1 MGRKHFVQQRRMAC
15 RRPSSRAC
23 HAAAFWN
30 DNSEALYQ
38 PSTGMEPGS
47 DSTRK
52 TMLNERE
59 IESCYLG
66 QFIPV
71 HYHHNMLM
79 DQDRMHGFKSAI
91 DYAVKPG
98 MKVLE
103 LGGGTGVLSW
113 FAAAKASKVYCVE
126 FNPDMVKE
134 ARKMLA
140 LNPNGDKVEVVH
152 ADAFEYLPP
161 EPVDVVICEMIH
173 VGMLR
178 EKQVEVIESF
188 KQRYLQRFGG
198 PLPVFM
204 PEAVIM
210 AVQPLQQEYD
220 FEGFY
225 APIVQF
231 QENKVIHPGIV
242 EIAAP
247 AVYSIIDFSQ
257 PTDTTFSFDGKFVVE
272 RTGIVNAMRFVT
284 KNILAVVNERSTTID
299 WLNHYMSIPL
309 ANPVKANAGD
319 VLQVSFQYRAGGSLP
334 SLQAALR
341 ATVIYDA
348 SLQPVVTS
356 PVYA

>member
-1 MGRKHFVQQRRMAC
+1 MGSPFYARRRLYC
-15 RRPSSRAC
+15 RRPARSPC
-23 HAAAFWN
+23 DDTAFWN
-30 DNSEALYQ
+30 DKI
-38 PSTGMEPGS
+38 EPN
-47 DSTRK
+47 TEPAPMR
-52 TMLNERE
+52 TPMLNERE

-79 DQDRMHGFKSAI
+79 DQNRMHGFKSAI

-103 LGGGTGVLSW
+103 LGGGTGVLSC
-113 FAAAKASKVYCVE
+113 FAAAKADKVWCVE
-126 FNPDMVKE
+126 FNPDMVRE

-140 LNPNGDKVEVVH
+140 LNANGEKVEVVH

-188 KQRYLQRFGG
+188 KRRYLARFGG
-198 PLPVFM
+198 PLPIFL

-210 AVQPLQQEYD
+210 AVQPMQQEYD

-231 QENKVIHPGIV
+231 QETTAIHPGV
-242 EIAAP
+242 LELAPP
-247 AVYSIIDFSQ
+247 AVYSIIDFTQ
-257 PTDTTFSFDGKFVVE
+257 PTDTLFGFDGKFVVE
-272 RTGIVNAMRFVT
+272 RSGTLNALRFVT
-284 KNILAVVNERSTTID
+284 KNILAVVPERSSTID
-299 WLNHYMSIPL
+299 WLNHYMCLPL
-309 ANPVKANAGD
+309 PQAMAVKAGD
-319 VLQVSFQYRAGGSLP
+319 VLQVSFQYRAGGSIP
-334 SLQAALR
+334 SLEASMNVQVL
-341 ATVIYDA
+341 YDVN
-348 SLQPVVTS
+348 LQPAPQTV
-356 PVYA
+356 VYA

>member
-1 MGRKHFVQQRRMAC
+1 
-15 RRPSSRAC
+15 
-23 HAAAFWN
+23 
-30 DNSEALYQ
+30 
-38 PSTGMEPGS
+38 
-47 DSTRK
+47 
-52 TMLNERE
+52 MLNERE

-79 DQDRMHGFKSAI
+79 DQNRMHGFKSAI

-98 MKVLE
+98 AKVLE

-113 FAAAKASKVYCVE
+113 FAAAKADKVYCVE

-134 ARKMLA
+134 ARKMMA
-140 LNPNGDKVEVVH
+140 MNPNGHKVEVIH

-188 KQRYLQRFGG
+188 KQRYRARFGG
-198 PLPVFM
+198 PLPIFI

-225 APIVQF
+225 APIIQF
-231 QENKVIHPGIV
+231 QETNVIYPGTV
-242 EIAAP
+242 EVAAP
-247 AVYSIIDFSQ
+247 SVYSIIDFSQ
-257 PTDTTFSFDGKFVVE
+257 PNEMLIAWEGKFLVE
-272 RTGIVNAMRFVT
+272 KGGLVNAMRFVT
-284 KNILAVVNERSTTID
+284 KNVLAVVAERSTTID
-299 WLNHYMSIPL
+299 WLNHYMTLPMP
-309 ANPVKANAGD
+309 APVKVDEGD
-319 VLQVSFQYRAGGSLP
+319 VLQVSFQYRAGGSIP
-334 SLQAALR
+334 SLEGTLR
-341 ATVIYDA
+341 A
-348 SLQPVVTS
+348 SVVYSARSQSAVLS
-356 PVYA
+356 PAYAFS

>member
-1 MGRKHFVQQRRMAC
+1 
-15 RRPSSRAC
+15 
-23 HAAAFWN
+23 
-30 DNSEALYQ
+30 
-38 PSTGMEPGS
+38 
-47 DSTRK
+47 
-52 TMLNERE
+52 MLNERE

-79 DQDRMHGFKSAI
+79 DQNRMHGFKSAI
-91 DYAVKPG
+91 NYAVHPG
-98 MKVLE
+98 AKVLE

-113 FAAAKASKVYCVE
+113 FAAAKADKVYCVE

-140 LNPNGDKVEVVH
+140 MNPNGHKVEVVH

-178 EKQVEVIESF
+178 EKQVEVMESF
-188 KQRYLQRFGG
+188 KRRYLARFGG
-198 PLPVFM
+198 PLPVFL

-231 QENKVIHPGIV
+231 QEPAVIYPGTV
-242 EIAAP
+242 EFAAP
-247 AVYSIIDFSQ
+247 AVYRVIDFSQ
-257 PTDTTFSFDGKFVVE
+257 TTDTQIAWEGRFLIEK
-272 RTGIVNAMRFVT
+272 TGILNAMRFIT
-284 KNILAVVNERSTTID
+284 KNILAVVSEESSTID
-299 WLNHYMSIPL
+299 WLNHYMTLPL
-309 ANPVKANAGD
+309 ASPIAVRPGD
-319 VLQVSFQYRAGGSLP
+319 VLQLSFQYRAGGSIP

-341 ATVIYDA
+341 AE
-348 SLQPVVTS
+348 VVLESVAPAMRRT
-356 PVYA
+356 AEFA